1 MLTAAPQIRSMVPRF
16 LRDNQESLDVTIQEF
31 DLLRFAEGNEV
42 RMVDLANRMSV
53 TPPAVTKIVD
63 GLARRRLVARRQD
76 RNDRRVTRLSLTA
89 SGQTRLDSV
98 RDAASEFLSGLITE
112 LDDDQRRQLDGGLSA
127 LISAVE
133 RLNSPP
139 ER

>member
-1 MLTAAPQIRSMVPRF
+1 
-16 LRDNQESLDVTIQEF
+16 
-31 DLLRFAEGNEV
+31 
-42 RMVDLANRMSV
+42 MVDLANRMSV